1 MMRAGTPVD
10 VSSDQARHMAIRELS
25 KAQYHRGSLP
35 STPATVQ
42 PPTAPAQPPPSPLTQ
57 PAHVSAPSHAL
68 TVLLIILAVFLLVV
82 VVLLVLRRLGKPR
95 TEQKSKQKPEKK
107 RGVPRGMAEEVLTGA
122 ALHRRNAERS
132 AAAGDWAEAIRERFR
147 AVIATLDERGLL
159 PERADRTADEAARDA
174 AAILPA
180 HSGVLEAAARAFDEV
195 EYGEYVGTPQAYA
208 VISDVDELVRTE
220 QRGTLQLP
228 TAVAPTVPGG
238 AR

>member
-1 MMRAGTPVD
+1 MMRADTPVG
-10 VSSDQARHMAIRELS
+10 VSSDQARQMAIRELS
-25 KAQYHRGSLP
+25 KARYHRGSLP
-35 STPATVQ
+35 SAPPTVQ
-42 PPTAPAQPPPSPLTQ
+42 PSTAPPSPSPLTQ
-57 PAHVSAPSHAL
+57 PPHISAPSHAL
-68 TVLLIILAVFLLVV
+68 AVVLIILAVFLLVV

-107 RGVPRGMAEEVLTGA
+107 RGGTRGAVEEVLTGA

-174 AAILPA
+174 GAILPA
-180 HSGVLEAAARAFDEV
+180 DARVLEAAARSFDEV
-195 EYGEYVGTPQAYA
+195 EYGEYVGTPEAYA

-228 TAVAPTVPGG
+228 TAIAQTVPGDV
-238 AR
+238 R